1 MTGWALTHGWLPI
14 AIQAI
19 TVAVII
25 VVLCRASSRFWL
37 RWVPLGLA
45 CGALAAGLAYWYIEF
60 QALADEPAGPALWL
74 WITASGLTVVLAIA
88 GWRASGWARRG
99 AALAAVP
106 LSVLC
111 VVITVNAWTDYLPT
125 VGAVSDR
132 VTGAELEHQVDEATL
147 RDMVHRGERPAHGVV
162 VSVTIP
168 GDGPGGSGFRHRDE
182 LIYLPPAWFASD
194 PPPPLP
200 AVVMAGGEFGTPRDW
215 PSTGNAR
222 ATADTFAAAHGG
234 NAPILVFIDTSGDFT
249 NDTEC
254 VNGPRGNAADH
265 ITKDVVPYVITHFGA
280 GAQPAQWGFAG
291 WSAGGTCALTTTL
304 MHPELFTT
312 FLDIDGQIG
321 PNAGSKNQTVARLF
335 GGDMDAY
342 LAFDPQTVM
351 ARHGRYDGVA
361 AWFAV
366 SGPGQPTY
374 RAPDPTDTP
383 PVAVDP
389 DSLDPEHGAVA
400 QHLCAMA
407 SGYGIE
413 CAVVP
418 DNGDHG
424 FATAARVFAEALPW
438 LAGRLGTPQ
447 APAVPLPGAT
457 A

>member
-14 AIQAI
+14 AIQAV

-25 VVLCRASSRFWL
+25 AVLCRSSRTFWL
-37 RWVPLGLA
+37 RWVPLGLG
-45 CGALAAGLAYWYIEF
+45 CGALLAGLAYWYVEF

-74 WITASGLTVVLAIA
+74 WITATGLTVVLAIA
-88 GWRASGWARRG
+88 GWRASGWGRRG

-111 VVITVNAWTDYLPT
+111 VAITVNAWTDYLPT

-132 VTGAELEHQVDEATL
+132 VTGAQLANQVDEATV
-147 RDMVHRGERPAHGVV
+147 RDMVRRGERPAHGVV
-162 VSVTIP
+162 VAVTIP
-168 GDGPGGSGFRHRDE
+168 DNASGFRHREE

-222 ATADTFAAAHGG
+222 ATADAFAAAHGG

-265 ITKDVVPYVITHFGA
+265 ITKDVVPYVIARFGA
-280 GAQPAQWGFAG
+280 GSRPAQWGFAG
-291 WSAGGTCALTTTL
+291 WSAGGTCALTTTV
-304 MHPELFTT
+304 MHPEMFST

-335 GGDMDAY
+335 GGDLDAY

-351 ARHGRYDGVA
+351 AGHGRYDGVA
-361 AWFAV
+361 GWFAV
-366 SGPGQPTY
+366 SGTGRPTY
-374 RAPDPTDTP
+374 RAPHDSP
-383 PVAVDP
+383 PAAVDP

-447 APAVPLPGAT
+447 APVVPLPGA
-457 A
+457 AP